1 MAAIKAAETLC
12 SAQYP
17 SFFCF
22 WGENSLFVTPF
33 RKFCTLRVSALLKL
47 KWLQLK
53 HVVPRTVQVPA
64 NPTLGLG
71 AAQRQGRV
79 RFKFLRLRPGQ
90 SCRRAVVTGR
100 LLSFLL
106 RSAIICAC
114 GHHACSELRNFQ
126 LSQSTKGRRRRT
138 RALREGS
145 RSKAGA
151 AGRRLLHRLRRRM
164 ISGVQHSA
172 PKIRFARRRI
182 PYRIDVYCTWD
193 GRQ

>member
-1 MAAIKAAETLC
+1 M
-12 SAQYP
+12 
-17 SFFCF
+17 
-22 WGENSLFVTPF
+22 
-33 RKFCTLRVSALLKL
+33 
-47 KWLQLK
+47 
-53 HVVPRTVQVPA
+53 PA
-64 NPTLGLG
+64 NPTLSLG
-71 AAQRQGRV
+71 AAQRRGRVRV

-151 AGRRLLHRLRRRM
+151 AGRRLLRRLRRRM
-164 ISGVQHSA
+164 IAGVQHSA
-172 PKIRFARRRI
+172 PKIRIARRRI
-182 PYRIDVYCTWD
+182 PYRIDVYCTRD
-193 GRQ
+193 GRQSYLKKLVCGALPPSAYNMSECDSQTS

>member
-1 MAAIKAAETLC
+1 MRRCFHAPLSPVGFQLLVFPRVPFLACDLNCVVCPVQIKVVSTI
-12 SAQYP
+12 
-17 SFFCF
+17 
-22 WGENSLFVTPF
+22 
-33 RKFCTLRVSALLKL
+33 SALSLNCCNCSGAGESDSESRSGPAAR
-47 KWLQLK
+47 
-53 HVVPRTVQVPA
+53 PRPS
-64 NPTLGLG
+64 PG
-71 AAQRQGRV
+71 

>member
-1 MAAIKAAETLC
+1 MRRCFHAPLSPVGLQLLVFPRVPFLACDLNCVVCPVQIKVVSTI
-12 SAQYP
+12 
-17 SFFCF
+17 
-22 WGENSLFVTPF
+22 
-33 RKFCTLRVSALLKL
+33 SALSLNCCNCSGAGESDSESRSGPAAR
-47 KWLQLK
+47 
-53 HVVPRTVQVPA
+53 PRPS
-64 NPTLGLG
+64 PG
-71 AAQRQGRV
+71 